1 MVSISFSNAYL
12 NIYTLYI
19 DEDSTHKVCKY
30 IPTLINLLNTVRH
43 KEQISRRDRAQL
55 GGPNW
60 SENLFI

>member
-1 MVSISFSNAYL
+1 MKIVHTKYANISN
-12 NIYTLYI
+12 
-19 DEDSTHKVCKY
+19 V
-30 IPTLINLLNTVRH
+30 NLLNTVRH